1 MYFCTLVFNERNVI
15 IFLVISRYFVLLS
28 IKHIGGNKRSSPTTH
43 KQEYRAPQNT
53 TNNPPSTTRSVASRR
68 AAAVI
73 RRHLRGVGGVQ
84 NKQHWTQTNKSLR
97 LVLKK
102 REFHLTQR
110 LKSARRDATAK
121 ALRSDA
127 CVQTNTNSMHQSNRS
142 NYNTLS

>member
-1 MYFCTLVFNERNVI
+1 MYFCTLVFNVWNV
-15 IFLVISRYFVLLS
+15 LVISRYFVLLS

-73 RRHLRGVGGVQ
+73 RRHLRGVGVGGVQ

-110 LKSARRDATAK
+110 LKSARRDATAN